1 MNELEKKYRL
11 WDKVNRCYIENIVE
25 SKPFN
30 SDNIVKEYYVC
41 MDMLKKHE
49 LYVGDVIKVECDF
62 GRDMNAV
69 IGWDVK
75 KNEPILIFDEEIDGE
90 FIENDEDR
98 ILDIDTYYPYFYI
111 IGNIHFN
118 KKQKIIKYITEDEI
132 IK

>member
-1 MNELEKKYRL
+1 MNELERKYRL
-11 WDKVNRCYIENIVE
+11 WDKANRRYIEDIAE
-25 SKPFN
+25 IKPFSYN
-30 SDNIVKEYYVC
+30 NIVKEYYVC

-49 LYVGDVIKVECDF
+49 LYVGDVIKVEGDF
-62 GRDMNAV
+62 GRSMNAV

-98 ILDIDTYYPYFYI
+98 IDEVEVYYPYFYI

-118 KKQKIIKYITEDEI
+118 KKKKMIEYINEDDIIK
-132 IK
+132 